1 MNMILPPDLKIEK
14 YGLIARFVREGDAEF
29 IIKLRTDPL
38 LSRFIHATDSDVEK
52 QKEWIRGYKERE
64 RRGEDYYFIFFKD
77 NEPVGL
83 NRIYSIHGTTFT
95 TGSWLFDPNSP
106 FECSI
111 AASIMIRELA
121 FEEMGLELEDG
132 YDGVHVDNKQVYKF
146 NKMIGLKETGR
157 IQDVK
162 GEYITMQL
170 TKEDFESHKLKL
182 LKYIG
187 Y

>member
-1 MNMILPPDLKIEK
+1 MILPADFTIDK
-14 YGLIARFVREGDAEF
+14 YGLKVRFVEEQDAEF
-29 IIKLRTDPL
+29 IIKLRTDPI
-38 LSRFIHATDSDVEK
+38 LSRFLHATDSDVEK

-77 NEPVGL
+77 NNPVGL
-83 NRIYSIHGTTFT
+83 NRIYSIHETTFT
-95 TGSWLFDPNSP
+95 TGSWLFSP
-106 FECSI
+106 DSPIECSV

-121 FEEMGLELEDG
+121 FEQMGFELEDG

-157 IQDVK
+157 YTNES
-162 GEYITMQL
+162 GEFIRMQL
-170 TKEDFESHKLKL
+170 TKADFERNKNKL
-182 LKYIG
+182 LNYIG